1 MSPTTESFR
10 CATTELKI
18 IRKAHAS
25 VEEVEESENTD
36 LNSSVHKNLAL
47 EYYRLNMVLKTAS
60 DTRIQAKFN
69 HSRSGWPIY
78 RILERHKR

>member
-1 MSPTTESFR
+1 MIRYYLSVSPNTESFR

-47 EYYRLNMVLKTAS
+47 E
-60 DTRIQAKFN
+60 
-69 HSRSGWPIY
+69 
-78 RILERHKR
+78 